1 MLWFSLS
8 AIFILG
14 LIVGSFITA
23 YTHRAVRGKS
33 VSKGRSLCPNCNNK
47 ISWYDNIPIF
57 SFVVLGGR
65 CRNCN
70 KKISL
75 RYPLIEFA
83 TALVFVL
90 ISLFGYRCMLP
101 VQGLIVESTVLC
113 FWQEQIGILVL
124 PYFLFIA
131 ASLIAI
137 FVTDVEDQIIPDSLS
152 YSLFVF
158 TFLALIIASPED
170 LYIRLF
176 TGFALSLSF
185 LFLHLITLGRGMGLG
200 DVKLV
205 IFAGILL
212 GWKLSLVWIFLS
224 FVIGAVVGVIL
235 IAASKAKFGKQIAFG
250 PFLIV
255 SFFLTIFVGD
265 CLLAKF
271 FPYL

>member
-1 MLWFSLS
+1 MLWFSIL

-14 LIVGSFITA
+14 LVAGSFITS
-23 YTHRAVRGKS
+23 YTHRVVRGKR
-33 VSKGRSLCPNCNNK
+33 VSKGRSLCPHCKNK
-47 ISWYDNIPIF
+47 ISWQDNIPVI
-57 SFVVLGGR
+57 SYILLGGK
-65 CRNCN
+65 CRNCK

-75 RYPLIEFA
+75 RYPLIELS
-83 TALVFVL
+83 TAALFTL
-90 ISLFGYRCMLP
+90 IASYSNFCLSN
-101 VQGLIVESTVLC
+101 VQGVSLYSSVLC
-113 FWQEQIGILVL
+113 FWHDSLGVLAL

-131 ASLIAI
+131 FSLIAI
-137 FVTDVEDQIIPDSLS
+137 FVTDIEDQIIPDFLS

-158 TFLALIIASPED
+158 TFLMLIIASPED
-170 LYIRLF
+170 LYIRIF

-212 GWKLSLVWIFLS
+212 GWKLSLVWVFVS
-224 FVIGAVVGVIL
+224 FVIGAIVGVTL

-255 SFFLTIFVGD
+255 SFFLVVFLGD
-265 CLLAKF
+265 CLLAKLFPF
-271 FPYL
+271 F